1 MVKNSDTVGL
11 FQPGSFVEGWEGD
24 VNKWEFHGEGEI
36 GIEVRKCKIM
46 GIEFWKGESISL
58 SCQLKCKISS

>member
-1 MVKNSDTVGL
+1 MTLTVVKNSDTVGL
-11 FQPGSFVEGWEGD
+11 FQPSSFVEGWEGD

-46 GIEFWKGESISL
+46 GIKFLEEV
-58 SCQLKCKISS
+58 